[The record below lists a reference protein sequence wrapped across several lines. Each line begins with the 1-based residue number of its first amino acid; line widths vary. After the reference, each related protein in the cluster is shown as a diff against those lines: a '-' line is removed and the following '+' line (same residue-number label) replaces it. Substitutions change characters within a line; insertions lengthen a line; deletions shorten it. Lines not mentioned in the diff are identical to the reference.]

1 MRIDGPLP
9 LPESSQPQRTQK
21 SGASSNQRNL
31 TPTRSSQDQTRLSVD
46 GKRFEQLK
54 ASLSQ
59 LPEIRQ
65 DRVAALREAVANG
78 RHQVSDQQLADAI
91 HSQLVMGKPGG
102 KG

>member
-1 MRIDGPLP
+1 VF
-9 LPESSQPQRTQK
+9 PESSQPQKTQK

-31 TPTRSSQDQTRLSVD
+31 TPTRSSQDQTQLSVD
-46 GKRFEQLK
+46 SQRLEQLQ

-78 RHQVSDQQLADAI
+78 SHQVSDQQLAGAI
-91 HSQLVMGKPGG
+91 HSQLVTGKAGSEG
-102 KG
+102 

>member
-21 SGASSNQRNL
+21 SGTSSNQRNL
-31 TPTRSSQDQTRLSVD
+31 TPTRSSQDQTLLSVD
-46 GKRFEQLK
+46 TQRVDQLK
-54 ASLSQ
+54 GSLSQ

-78 RHQVSDQQLADAI
+78 SHQVSDQQLADAI
-91 HSQLVMGKPGG
+91 HSQLVMSKAGG
-102 KG
+102 EG